1 MNCIHFTL
9 TTSLLVVVASVPVC
23 PSNKAKESAVRRNTS
38 LLLRSRRQ
46 FGVERDDDGGVS
58 CSNLQGGRNET
69 LR

>member
-9 TTSLLVVVASVPVC
+9 TTSLLVVASVPVC
-23 PSNKAKESAVRRNTS
+23 PSNNAKESAVRNTS

-46 FGVERDDDGGVS
+46 FGIERDDGGVS
-58 CSNLQGGRNET
+58 CSNLQGGRNDT